1 LPAIGKVV
9 EKILVKREDPIPPF
23 FPVEKQWKTV
33 EKLNICV
40 ERLGNL
46 WGKTEAKNKNC
57 KQLYRG
63 LGNRNTGNCEK
74 SQEDF
79 PDHSVPVSWRPF
91 NVSASTYLYFKLQ
104 KERQC

>member
-1 LPAIGKVV
+1 VV
-9 EKILVKREDPIPPF
+9 EKILVKREDLIPPF

-40 ERLGNL
+40 EMLGNL

-63 LGNRNTGNCEK
+63 LGNRNTGNCHK

-79 PDHSVPVSWRPF
+79 PYHSVPVLCVLSMCLPPVISISSYRRSV
-91 NVSASTYLYFKLQ
+91 NAESVT
-104 KERQC
+104 